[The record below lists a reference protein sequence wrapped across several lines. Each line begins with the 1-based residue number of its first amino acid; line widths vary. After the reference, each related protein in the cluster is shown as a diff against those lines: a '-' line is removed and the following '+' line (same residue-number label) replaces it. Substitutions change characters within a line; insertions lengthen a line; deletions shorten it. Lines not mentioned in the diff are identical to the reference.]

1 MSRATVAANF
11 DLVWVAEKEERKR
24 KKRRKKEEKKR
35 KKGDF
40 PIGLVIQRYSS
51 LSVFWV
57 RPGQFSRP
65 FIVSFMRMSHPSRKK
80 QVQNCTEW
88 TISPHYV
95 VDSGEHIGP
104 ELKLRNYQGS
114 HQNITNTVLVQQ
126 MNHRMTKI
134 SIYHSKL
141 NFKKSLILGH
151 TSVRMGIRAPSVAH
165 SLQTR

>member
-1 MSRATVAANF
+1 MNSIPAAMAANF

-65 FIVSFMRMSHPSRKK
+65 FIVSFMRMSHPVRKK
-80 QVQNCTEW
+80 KVQNCTEW
-88 TISPHYV
+88 TIYRYRVHLTTIMLSILANILDLKSPRF
-95 VDSGEHIGP
+95 S
-104 ELKLRNYQGS
+104 
-114 HQNITNTVLVQQ
+114 
-126 MNHRMTKI
+126 
-134 SIYHSKL
+134 SKY
-141 NFKKSLILGH
+141 NEYS
-151 TSVRMGIRAPSVAH
+151 TSTTDES
-165 SLQTR
+165 

>member
-1 MSRATVAANF
+1 MARRTVLRARGAPDSMKILFSVFDVSGVQLIDPALLPTTTANF
-11 DLVWVAEKEERKR
+11 DLWGVAEKEERKR

-104 ELKLRNYQGS
+104 E
-114 HQNITNTVLVQQ
+114 ITKVLI
-126 MNHRMTKI
+126 KI
-134 SIYHSKL
+134 
-141 NFKKSLILGH
+141 
-151 TSVRMGIRAPSVAH
+151 
-165 SLQTR
+165 

>member
-1 MSRATVAANF
+1 MYLAIFEVALAANF

-104 ELKLRNYQGS
+104 E
-114 HQNITNTVLVQQ
+114 ITKVLI
-126 MNHRMTKI
+126 KI
-134 SIYHSKL
+134 
-141 NFKKSLILGH
+141 
-151 TSVRMGIRAPSVAH
+151 
-165 SLQTR
+165 

>member
-1 MSRATVAANF
+1 LTFGGLRK
-11 DLVWVAEKEERKR
+11 KEEKKK

-104 ELKLRNYQGS
+104 E
-114 HQNITNTVLVQQ
+114 ITKVLI
-126 MNHRMTKI
+126 KI
-134 SIYHSKL
+134 
-141 NFKKSLILGH
+141 
-151 TSVRMGIRAPSVAH
+151 
-165 SLQTR
+165 